1 MEGALAAADS
11 ATANGSEAFREDVMA
26 MDDTK
31 ENPQRIHVKR
41 AFGYSRLGPELM
53 AAAYERL
60 VPIQR
65 MSVPHEQ
72 QGRPYSLV
80 EKRLCAV

>member
-1 MEGALAAADS
+1 MEGASAVAVS
-11 ATANGSEAFREDVMA
+11 ATANGTDAFRKDVLA

-31 ENPQRIHVKR
+31 ENHQRIRVKR

-53 AAAYERL
+53 ADAYERL

-65 MSVPHEQ
+65 MSVPREPY
-72 QGRPYSLV
+72 RRSYSLV
-80 EKRLCAV
+80 EKRLCAL

>member
-1 MEGALAAADS
+1 MEGALAAAVS
-11 ATANGSEAFREDVMA
+11 ATANGPDAFREDVLA

-31 ENPQRIHVKR
+31 EDPQRIHVKR

-72 QGRPYSLV
+72 QGTSYSIE
-80 EKRLCAV
+80 EKRLCAL

>member
-1 MEGALAAADS
+1 
-11 ATANGSEAFREDVMA
+11 

-31 ENPQRIHVKR
+31 ENPQKIHVKR

-65 MSVPHEQ
+65 MSVPREQ

-80 EKRLCAV
+80 EKRLCAL